1 MSIITSEF
9 GAILF
14 NSFIIAALLRK
25 VTSSERTIFTLCF
38 VASKAQKV
46 YEFNSTCQQ
55 AYKEITQMKLA
66 NGIALI
72 EKAKQ
77 QNSNNLIPILLENYV
92 DFIVLFFNEDS
103 NEFQKR
109 YNKFD
114 ERIELLKQG
123 PQTSPFYNFCLGT
136 AYLQKAGVNLKFDNK
151 SRAGWEFQIGYRY
164 IKQNKKSFPTFTP
177 NDIFSGS
184 IQAVVGSIPKGF
196 KWVANLFGVK
206 GNLKEGMQVVTNF
219 INSSDPWAR
228 LMNTEATF
236 IYCYLNFYLENKKEE
251 TIQFIQRKK
260 IDLINNHLLAYM
272 TASLAMNSKQNELC
286 KSIVLNRN
294 KSADYFQTPIWDF
307 QLGYAYLHQLQIP
320 DAIVHFEKYL
330 KQQDID
336 NTFNVYHTW
345 IEYINRLL
353 GALLGIFILI
363 HAVWSFRKFFYTK
376 RSVFLWSLG
385 LVVAVGFQG
394 WLGKKVVDANLAVV
408 KITTHMLVAL
418 LIAAIPVYIIYL
430 VREREKVKH
439 ATLKKLTSLALI
451 LLVLQIVLGTEV
463 REQIDI
469 VAKSLNYTQRE
480 LWIDRLDIFFKIHRS
495 FSLVIFAAVVGIFL
509 KSKMITQLSKV
520 ALLNLILVGVL
531 IFLGV
536 VMNYVH
542 IPAIAQPLHLLF
554 SSILIINLFAFRL
567 KLQ

>member
-1 MSIITSEF
+1 MQKII
-9 GAILF
+9 
-14 NSFIIAALLRK
+14 FI
-25 VTSSERTIFTLCF
+25 SIFTLCCI
-38 VASKAQKV
+38 ATNAQKV

-77 QNSNNLIPILLENYV
+77 QNTNNLIPILLENYV
-92 DFIVLFFNEDS
+92 DFVVLFFNEDIG
-103 NEFQKR
+103 EFQKR
-109 YNKFD
+109 FSKFD

-228 LMNTEATF
+228 LMNTEAIF

-260 IDLINNHLLAYM
+260 LDLVNNHLLAYM
-272 TASLAMNSKQNELC
+272 TASLAMNGKQNELC
-286 KSIVLNRN
+286 KSVVLNRN
-294 KSADYFQTPIWDF
+294 KSAEYFQTPIWDF

-320 DAIVHFEKYL
+320 DAIEHFEKFLNNFKGKLYVKDVYQKLSWCFYL
-330 KQQDID
+330 QGNMAAAEATRKKILKKGGTVSDAD
-336 NTFNVYHTW
+336 NQALKDAKINTW
-345 IEYINRLL
+345 PDVSLLKARLL
-353 GALLGIFILI
+353 NDGGYNNEALSLLQKKNYNSFSKDIEQLEYVYRLGRINDDLKKYEDAIGYYSQAI
-363 HAVWSFRKFFYTK
+363 T
-376 RSVFLWSLG
+376 
-385 LVVAVGFQG
+385 
-394 WLGKKVVDANLAVV
+394 LGKYNTAYY
-408 KITTHMLVAL
+408 
-418 LIAAIPVYIIYL
+418 AA
-430 VREREKVKH
+430 R
-439 ATLKKLTSLALI
+439 AA
-451 LLVLQIVLGTEV
+451 LQIGMIKEKNGDKKSAINYYQQCLDMEDHDYKNSLDQ
-463 REQIDI
+463 R
-469 VAKSLNYTQRE
+469 AKS
-480 LWIDRLDIFFKIHRS
+480 
-495 FSLVIFAAVVGIFL
+495 GIARC
-509 KSKMITQLSKV
+509 KDK
-520 ALLNLILVGVL
+520 
-531 IFLGV
+531 
-536 VMNYVH
+536 
-542 IPAIAQPLHLLF
+542 
-554 SSILIINLFAFRL
+554 
-567 KLQ
+567 